1 MPRSTKRL
9 RKRRLG
15 GLFLP
20 RPTGVAATAEPHEL
34 DDGFVF
40 WPESLGPKPSDGP
53 ALVRVGTA
61 SRALRRPSRPKGR
74 RALVAVA
81 FTTLFFGGAAFTAS
95 AGDKVAGLLGAT
107 SVGNPTAA
115 VGGVKVE
122 GAAPAKA
129 LAGLKPAVPA
139 PRSALSHLSVA
150 KAQTTH
156 VAVALAH
163 ATPTAQMHTAVARA
177 STPLYVAPSRVATV
191 APRKAIA
198 RLARH
203 RTHHVRHAQRAVPK
217 PAPVRV
223 ALAFGDPGAA
233 PVLTGARGQTFWAA
247 VALPDP
253 IPTALRL
260 APSFAQQ
267 LRSAST
273 RAGVDWALVLGV
285 ARANGGSTA
294 NPVPQAQLG
303 ELARRLAE
311 LGGAHDAWAAA
322 QAYGKTAAFAD
333 RAVALAHYDRA
344 VGIDALVKGLAAQK
358 EALEARVLNDLRLTI
373 YAGGRDDIAQ
383 GHVDVRVLAV
393 VEYLADTYGRINVT
407 CLIAGH
413 GEFARPGVISAH
425 YYGRG
430 VDIGAIDGISM
441 NGHQQPGGITEQAV
455 RSLLL
460 LPPEVEPA
468 QIISLLGLGGA
479 SFALADHYD
488 HIHVGF

>member
-1 MPRSTKRL
+1 L
-9 RKRRLG
+9 HKRRLG

-20 RPTGVAATAEPHEL
+20 RPTGVAATIEPHEL

-61 SRALRRPSRPKGR
+61 SRAVRRPSRPKGR
-74 RALVAVA
+74 RALGAVA

-107 SVGNPTAA
+107 SVGNPAAA
-115 VGGVKVE
+115 VGGVEVE

-129 LAGLKPAVPA
+129 LAGLKPAVSA
-139 PRSALSHLSVA
+139 PRSALAQVSVA
-150 KAQTTH
+150 QAQTER
-156 VAVALAH
+156 VAAELQH
-163 ATPTAQMHTAVARA
+163 AAPTAQVHTAVAHA
-177 STPLYVAPSRVATV
+177 STPFHVTAA

-198 RLARH
+198 HLARH
-203 RTHHVRHAQRAVPK
+203 RKHHAVRAEHVTPK
-217 PAPVRV
+217 PAPVHV

-233 PVLTGARGQTFWAA
+233 PVTTGARGQTFWSA

-253 IPTALRL
+253 IPAALRL

-267 LRSAST
+267 LQLASA
-273 RAGVDWALVLGV
+273 RAGVDWSLVLGV
-285 ARANGGSTA
+285 ARADGGSSAT
-294 NPVPQAQLG
+294 PVAPAKLG
-303 ELARRLAE
+303 ALARRLAD
-311 LGGAHDAWAAA
+311 LGGAHDQWAAA
-322 QAYGKTAAFAD
+322 NAYGKSSAFAD

-344 VGIDALVKGLAAQK
+344 VGVDALVKGLAAEK

-393 VEYLADTYGRINVT
+393 IEYLADTYGRVNVT
-407 CLIAGH
+407 CLITGH

-425 YYGRG
+425 VYGRAI
-430 VDIGAIDGISM
+430 DIGALDGISM
-441 NGHQQPGGITEQAV
+441 NGHQQPGSITERAV

-479 SFALADHYD
+479 SFALANHYD

>member
-9 RKRRLG
+9 HKRRLG
-15 GLFLP
+15 GPFLP
-20 RPTGVAATAEPHEL
+20 RPTGVAATTEPHEL

-40 WPESLGPKPSDGP
+40 WPDSLGPKPSDGP

-107 SVGNPTAA
+107 SVGDPAAA
-115 VGGVKVE
+115 VGGLEVE

-129 LAGLKPAVPA
+129 LAGLRPAVPA

-156 VAVALAH
+156 VAVALHH
-163 ATPTAQMHTAVARA
+163 AAPTAAVHAAVAHA
-177 STPLYVAPSRVATV
+177 STPFLVAPSHLTTV

-198 RLARH
+198 RIAKH
-203 RTHHVRHAQRAVPK
+203 RTHAARAAHVAPK
-217 PAPVRV
+217 PAPVRM

-233 PVLTGARGQTFWAA
+233 PVTTGARSQTFWAA

-267 LRSAST
+267 LQSASA

-285 ARANGGSTA
+285 ARANGGSSAT
-294 NPVPQAQLG
+294 PVPQAQLG
-303 ELARRLAE
+303 ELARRLAD
-311 LGGAHDAWAAA
+311 LGAAHDAWAAA
-322 QAYGKTAAFAD
+322 HAYGKTAAFAD
-333 RAVALAHYDRA
+333 RAVALAHYNRA
-344 VGIDALVKGLAAQK
+344 VGIDALVKGLDAQK

-373 YAGGRDDIAQ
+373 YDGGRNDIAQ

-393 VEYLADTYGRINVT
+393 VEYLADTYGRVNVT
-407 CLIAGH
+407 CLITGH
-413 GEFARPGVISAH
+413 GEFARPGVVSAH
-425 YYGRG
+425 FYGRG
-430 VDIGAIDGISM
+430 VDIGALDGISM
-441 NGHQQPGGITEQAV
+441 LGHQQPGGITERAV